1 MMRPVAL
8 WMALRYLRTQR
19 ASQFSSLVGFASV
32 LGVALGVAALI
43 VVLSVMNG
51 FENELRAR
59 LVTIS
64 GHGAV
69 LTGRQGSGQG
79 SGQGSDWRELRDELA
94 AWPGV
99 VGAEPYVELEAML
112 ANGGELAGVVIE
124 GIDPHRDAAFAGQR
138 AAIFGAGLSDL
149 RPGSFRALLGRA
161 LALRLGLAPGDQV
174 RVMVPVRDANGRVV
188 SRLREITVAGI
199 FEIGVRDHDSVRVL
213 LSLADAAQLAGL
225 GENVSGIRLQM
236 ADIFAA
242 PDVLQRWTASRTA
255 AGHAV
260 FSTTDWTRD
269 NASYFR
275 AVRIEKVMMTLLLS
289 LIVAVAAFNIVAT
302 LVMIVTDKRPG
313 IAILRTLGFSRR
325 AVIATFA
332 LQGLLI
338 GWMGVIAGVL
348 SGSLLA
354 RNIAAVVPALEKSF
368 GFQFMPADVYY
379 LTSLPVDLQADDLLW
394 VSAIAL
400 LMTAVATI
408 YPALRAASVDPA
420 EVLRYE

>member
-1 MMRPVAL
+1 MIRPVAL
-8 WMALRYLRTQR
+8 WMALRYLRARR
-19 ASQFSSLVGFASV
+19 ANQFAWLVGFASV

-51 FENELRAR
+51 FENELRGR
-59 LVTIS
+59 LVTIT
-64 GHGAV
+64 GHAAV
-69 LTGRQGSGQG
+69 LTGGQG
-79 SGQGSDWRELRDELA
+79 DDWRELRDELG

-99 VGAEPYVELEAML
+99 IAAAPYVEIQAML

-124 GIDPHRDAAFAGQR
+124 GIDPQSDAAFADQR
-138 AAIFGAGLSDL
+138 ASIFGAGLGEL
-149 RPGSFRALLGRA
+149 RPGSFQALLGGA
-161 LALRLGLAPGDQV
+161 LAQRLGLAPGDRA
-174 RVMVPVRDANGRVV
+174 RVMVPVRDANGRIV
-188 SRLREITVAGI
+188 SRLREITVAGV

-213 LSLADAAQLAGL
+213 LSLADAAGLAGL
-225 GENVSGIRLQM
+225 GDNVTGVRLQM
-236 ADIFAA
+236 TDIFAA
-242 PDVLQRWTASRTA
+242 PDILQRWTASRAA
-255 AGHAV
+255 AGHAALA
-260 FSTTDWTRD
+260 TTDWTRD

-325 AVIATFA
+325 VVIATFA

-338 GWMGVIAGVL
+338 GWVGVLAGVL

-354 RNIAAVVPALEKSF
+354 RNIAVVVPALEKLF
-368 GFQFMPADVYY
+368 GFEFMPADVYY
-379 LTSLPVDLQADDLLW
+379 LTSLPVDLQVDDILW
-394 VSAIAL
+394 VSTIAL
-400 LMTAVATI
+400 LMTACATI

>member
-1 MMRPVAL
+1 MPRVIRPVAF

-19 ASQFSSLVGFASV
+19 ANQFASLVGFASV

-59 LVTIS
+59 LVTIT
-64 GHGAV
+64 GHAAV
-69 LTGRQGSGQG
+69 LTGRQGG
-79 SGQGSDWRELRDELA
+79 DWRAVRDDLGVWPEVVA
-94 AWPGV
+94 AV
-99 VGAEPYVELEAML
+99 PYVEIQAML

-124 GIDPHRDAAFAGQR
+124 GIDPQRDAAFADQR
-138 AAIFGAGLSDL
+138 ATIFGAGLGEL
-149 RPGSFRALLGRA
+149 RPGSFQALLGRA
-161 LALRLGLAPGDQV
+161 LAQRLGLSPGDRA

-188 SRLREITVAGI
+188 SRLREITVAGV

-213 LSLADAAQLAGL
+213 LSLADAASLAGL
-225 GENVSGIRLQM
+225 GDNVTGVRLQM

-242 PDVLQRWTASRTA
+242 PDILQRWTAGRAA
-255 AGHAV
+255 AGHAAIP
-260 FSTTDWTRD
+260 TTDWTRD

-325 AVIATFA
+325 MIIATFA

-338 GWMGVIAGVL
+338 GWVGVL
-348 SGSLLA
+348 AGILAGSLLA
-354 RNIAAVVPALEKSF
+354 ENIASVVPALENFF
-368 GFQFMPADVYY
+368 GFEFMPADVYY
-379 LTSLPVDLQADDLLW
+379 LTSLPVDLQVDDLFW
-394 VSAIAL
+394 VSVIAL
-400 LMTAVATI
+400 LMTAIATI
-408 YPALRAASVDPA
+408 YPALRAASVAPA

>member
-1 MMRPVAL
+1 MIRPVAL
-8 WMALRYLRTQR
+8 WMALRYLRARR
-19 ASQFSSLVGFASV
+19 ANQFAWLVGFASV

-51 FENELRAR
+51 FENELRGR
-59 LVTIS
+59 LVTIT
-64 GHGAV
+64 GHAAV
-69 LTGRQGSGQG
+69 LTGGQG
-79 SGQGSDWRELRDELA
+79 DDWRELRDELG

-99 VGAEPYVELEAML
+99 IAAAPYVEIQAML

-124 GIDPHRDAAFAGQR
+124 GIDPQSDAAFADQR
-138 AAIFGAGLSDL
+138 ASIFGAGLGEL
-149 RPGSFRALLGRA
+149 RPGSFQALLGGA
-161 LALRLGLAPGDQV
+161 LAQRLGLAPGDRA
-174 RVMVPVRDANGRVV
+174 RVMVPVRDANGRIV
-188 SRLREITVAGI
+188 SRLREITVAGV

-213 LSLADAAQLAGL
+213 LSLADAAGLAGL
-225 GENVSGIRLQM
+225 GDNVTGVRLQM
-236 ADIFAA
+236 TDIFAA
-242 PDVLQRWTASRTA
+242 PDILQRWTASRAA
-255 AGHAV
+255 AGHAALA
-260 FSTTDWTRD
+260 TTDWTRD

-325 AVIATFA
+325 VVIATFA

-338 GWMGVIAGVL
+338 GWVGVIAGVL

-354 RNIAAVVPALEKSF
+354 RNIATVVPALEKLF
-368 GFQFMPADVYY
+368 GFEFMPADVYY
-379 LTSLPVDLQADDLLW
+379 LTSLPVDLQADDILW

-400 LMTAVATI
+400 LMTACATI

>member
-1 MMRPVAL
+1 MIRPVAL

-19 ASQFSSLVGFASV
+19 ASQFASLVGLASV

-59 LVTIS
+59 LVTIT

-69 LTGRQGSGQG
+69 LTGAAGD
-79 SGQGSDWRELRDELA
+79 DWRTLRDELG
-94 AWPGV
+94 AWPGIV
-99 VGAEPYVELEAML
+99 AAEPYVELEAML

-124 GIDPHRDAAFAGQR
+124 GIDPQRDAAFAEQR
-138 AAIFGAGLSDL
+138 ASLFGEGLVEL
-149 RPGSFRALLGRA
+149 RPGSFQALLGRA
-161 LALRLGLAPGDQV
+161 LAARLGLAAGDRV
-174 RVMVPVRDANGRVV
+174 RVMVPVRDAKGRVV
-188 SRLREITVAGI
+188 SRLREITVAGV

-213 LSLADAAQLAGL
+213 LNLADAAQLAGL
-225 GENVSGIRLQM
+225 GGNVTGIRLQM

-242 PDVLQRWTASRTA
+242 PEVLQGWTASH
-255 AGHAV
+255 AGLA
-260 FSTTDWTRD
+260 TTDWTRD

-289 LIVAVAAFNIVAT
+289 LIVAVATFNIVAT

-325 AVIATFA
+325 SIIATFT

-338 GWMGVIAGVL
+338 GWAGVVIGLL
-348 SGSLLA
+348 SGGLLA
-354 RNIAAVVPALEKSF
+354 RNIAVVVPALEKAF
-368 GFQFMPADVYY
+368 GFEFMPADVYY
-379 LTSLPVDLQADDLLW
+379 LTSLPVDLQVDDFLW
-394 VSAIAL
+394 VSVIAL
-400 LMTAVATI
+400 LMTAGATI

>member
-1 MMRPVAL
+1 MIRPVAL
-8 WMALRYLRTQR
+8 WMALRYLRARR
-19 ASQFSSLVGFASV
+19 ANQFAWLVGFASV

-51 FENELRAR
+51 FENELRGR
-59 LVTIS
+59 LVTIT
-64 GHGAV
+64 GHAAV
-69 LTGRQGSGQG
+69 LTGGQG
-79 SGQGSDWRELRDELA
+79 DDWRELRDELG

-99 VGAEPYVELEAML
+99 IAAAPYVEIQAML

-124 GIDPHRDAAFAGQR
+124 GIDPQSDAAFADQR
-138 AAIFGAGLSDL
+138 ASIFGAGLGEL
-149 RPGSFRALLGRA
+149 RPGSFQALLGGA
-161 LALRLGLAPGDQV
+161 LAQRLGLAPGDRA
-174 RVMVPVRDANGRVV
+174 RVMVPVRDANGRIV
-188 SRLREITVAGI
+188 SRLREITVAGV

-213 LSLADAAQLAGL
+213 LSMADAAGLAGL
-225 GENVSGIRLQM
+225 GDNVTGVRLQM
-236 ADIFAA
+236 TDIFAA
-242 PDVLQRWTASRTA
+242 PDILQRWTASRAA
-255 AGHAV
+255 AGHAALA
-260 FSTTDWTRD
+260 TTDWTRD
-269 NASYFR
+269 NASCFR

-325 AVIATFA
+325 VVIATFA

-338 GWMGVIAGVL
+338 GWVGVIAGVL

-354 RNIAAVVPALEKSF
+354 RNIATVVPALEKLF
-368 GFQFMPADVYY
+368 GFEFMPADVYY
-379 LTSLPVDLQADDLLW
+379 LTSLPVDLQADDILW

-400 LMTAVATI
+400 LMTACATI

>member
-1 MMRPVAL
+1 MIRPVAL
-8 WMALRYLRTQR
+8 WMALRYLRARR
-19 ASQFSSLVGFASV
+19 ANQFAWLVGFASV

-51 FENELRAR
+51 FENELRGR
-59 LVTIS
+59 LVTIT
-64 GHGAV
+64 GHAAV
-69 LTGRQGSGQG
+69 LTGGQG
-79 SGQGSDWRELRDELA
+79 DDWRELRDELG

-99 VGAEPYVELEAML
+99 IAAAPYVEIQAML

-124 GIDPHRDAAFAGQR
+124 GIDPQSDAAFADPR
-138 AAIFGAGLSDL
+138 ASIFGAGLGEL
-149 RPGSFRALLGRA
+149 RPGSFQALLGGA
-161 LALRLGLAPGDQV
+161 LAQRLGLAPSDRA
-174 RVMVPVRDANGRVV
+174 RVMVPVRDANGRIV
-188 SRLREITVAGI
+188 SRLREITVAGV

-213 LSLADAAQLAGL
+213 LSLADAAGLAGL
-225 GENVSGIRLQM
+225 GDNVTGVRLQM
-236 ADIFAA
+236 TDIFAA
-242 PDVLQRWTASRTA
+242 PDILQRWTASRAA
-255 AGHAV
+255 AGHAALA
-260 FSTTDWTRD
+260 TTDWTRD

-325 AVIATFA
+325 VIIATFA

-338 GWMGVIAGVL
+338 GWVGVIAGVL

-354 RNIAAVVPALEKSF
+354 RNIATVVPALEKLF
-368 GFQFMPADVYY
+368 GFEFMPADVYY
-379 LTSLPVDLQADDLLW
+379 LTSLPVDLQADDILW

-400 LMTAVATI
+400 LMTACATI